1 MVISSLVV
9 ETLPEATK
17 HIAEKLACIKGV
29 EVHEINGYKI
39 VVTIEADSL
48 DESHDV
54 ASTFIALEGTT
65 GVSLIYVN
73 FEEDPVVQK
82 ATAK

>member
-9 ETLPEATK
+9 ETIPETTRHVAN
-17 HIAEKLACIKGV
+17 ELARVNGV
-29 EVHEINGYKI
+29 EVHEINGHKI

-48 DESHDV
+48 DESHDI
-54 ASTFIALEGTT
+54 ASTFIMIEGAT
-65 GVSLIYVN
+65 GINLIYVN

-82 ATAK
+82 ATVK